1 MLLLV
6 LRHSECSP
14 TYLLQLVLTFF
25 NVMASQMFSKIS
37 SSIVASLNLP
47 LSQETKDL
55 VLAYKTSCPYVEILV
70 AKFRDSSNYLKVSHH
85 FWLLSF
91 LILLT
96 I

>member
-1 MLLLV
+1 
-6 LRHSECSP
+6 
-14 TYLLQLVLTFF
+14 
-25 NVMASQMFSKIS
+25 
-37 SSIVASLNLP
+37 
-47 LSQETKDL
+47 
-55 VLAYKTSCPYVEILV
+55 LV